1 MQSRD
6 PFKKMIRED
15 YDIPPAGW
23 SNWVLVLRQT
33 TSCSDFDICMHR
45 SEDNI
50 GYYSNGW
57 YNAETVEDKS
67 GACGI
72 FELRLAGNY
81 TNWPVY
87 LGSTHREC
95 GHESLKDLVN
105 DFLKNGNK
113 KRLPLNKALLRNFR
127 VEVRI
132 KACNEMPSTKE
143 GQMCAEMME
152 NEILKEY
159 DYPWNERRN
168 DYRGCRRFMEDTS
181 KMSLFF

>member
-57 YNAETVEDKS
+57 YNAETVQDKS
-67 GACGI
+67 GACVI

-87 LGSTHREC
+87 
-95 GHESLKDLVN
+95 
-105 DFLKNGNK
+105 
-113 KRLPLNKALLRNFR
+113 
-127 VEVRI
+127 
-132 KACNEMPSTKE
+132 
-143 GQMCAEMME
+143 
-152 NEILKEY
+152 
-159 DYPWNERRN
+159 PWNERRN
-168 DYRGCRRFMEDTS
+168 DYIGCRRFMEDTS